1 MLRAAIAS
9 LGLLASLAGCS
20 DRKADTAPPTMTVT
34 YAVEGMH
41 CENCVQAITA
51 KAKDVPG
58 VVACDVSLDEK
69 RMIVAVD
76 DPAAKQRVAEAV
88 AKLGYTV
95 TVR

>member
-1 MLRAAIAS
+1 MLRAVIAS
-9 LGLLASLAGCS
+9 SVLLAFATGCS
-20 DRKADTAPPTMTVT
+20 DRKAETPPPTMTVT
-34 YAVEGMH
+34 YSVEGMH
-41 CENCVQAITA
+41 CENCVAAITA

-88 AKLGYTV
+88 AKLGYAV
-95 TVR
+95 TIR